1 MGLILTIAAACIGI
15 PLAFIGIVA
24 LGNHLAFRPRVEDP
38 PPVSYLTKMNGDRE

>member
-15 PLAFIGIVA
+15 PLAAFGIVA

-38 PPVSYLTKMNGDRE
+38 PPASWLAREGLE

>member
-15 PLAFIGIVA
+15 PLAAFGIVA
-24 LGNHLAFRPRVEDP
+24 LARHLAFRPLVKDP

>member
-1 MGLILTIAAACIGI
+1 MGVILTIAAASIGI
-15 PLAFIGIVA
+15 PLAAIGIVA